1 MHSISMEVPTSAS
14 PAAASAFVTDL
25 DRLPQWSVC
34 VASSTRTSGEG
45 DPGSEYLLRCRYLGI
60 TISVH
65 CVITEGP
72 DRAVRFTA
80 RTWSAAGR
88 VVLEVRPQG
97 EGSLVTLNSDYEYQ
111 WPLTL
116 VEAVIAHILDRA
128 WRDSAR
134 QLGLALDA
142 VAQAERNAA

>member
-25 DRLPQWSVC
+25 DRQPQWSVC

-72 DRAVRFTA
+72 QRPSDQPA
-80 RTWSAAGR
+80 R
-88 VVLEVRPQG
+88 
-97 EGSLVTLNSDYEYQ
+97 SD
-111 WPLTL
+111 LRS
-116 VEAVIAHILDRA
+116 H
-128 WRDSAR
+128 
-134 QLGLALDA
+134 
-142 VAQAERNAA
+142 